1 MRIEYRVK
9 KIVVRS
15 QKSEEKAFPNHYT
28 QYERKKGDLVF
39 YMNSKNIKNI
49 DKNKLPL
56 LPLREL
62 VIFPNMVIPL
72 FVGREQSINALEE
85 AISLKSYIFIAT
97 QRDPGVEKPKL
108 EDVYSIGTIAKI
120 VQIYKLPDDTIK
132 ILVEGL
138 GRAKIKNTE
147 EFKNFLKVKVEKI
160 KIKNG
165 KNLKIEALM
174 RLTISRFEQYLELNN
189 KLPSE
194 MMLSIKNIEKPDKLA
209 DVIASNLI
217 LKVKE
222 KQNLL
227 ETVNP
232 LERLEKLIVI
242 LKKEINILELEKKIQ
257 ERVEVNLEN
266 FQKDYYLKEQLK
278 EIHKELGD
286 TEKNISEADEFQEKI
301 LSLKLIKEVEE
312 KCIKEAKRLEKIPF
326 LSAESGVIINYLEW
340 IISLPWNKK
349 TKEKLNIKLVKKV
362 LDEDHYG
369 LLDIKERILEYLA
382 VKKLSNKQIG
392 TILCLIG
399 PPGVGKTS
407 LAKSIAQ
414 AMGRK
419 FVRTSLGGVRDEAE
433 IRGHRKTYIGS
444 MPGRIIQGI
453 VNAKTRNPVYLLD
466 EIDKMS
472 IDFRGDPAS
481 ALLEVLDP
489 EQNNTFSDHYL
500 EVPFDLSEVMF
511 ITTANNEDEIPY
523 SLRDRMEIINIP
535 GYTEFEKLQI
545 AQLFLIPKQL
555 KSHGFNKSDIEISE
569 KATKKIIKEYT
580 REAGVR
586 GLEKEIASILRKV
599 ALNMVYSKEKK
610 RTRITLKNLE
620 NYLGIPKY
628 KIDKIEKEDE
638 IGLATGLA
646 WTEIGGEVLS
656 VETIVMPGKGKL
668 TLTGQLGD
676 VMQES
681 GKAALTYARSRA
693 AEFKIDNKFYENCDI
708 HVHIPEGAIP
718 KDGPSAGITMATS
731 LISSLTEIP
740 IRKDVAMTGEIT
752 LRGRVLPVGGLK
764 EKILAAYQ
772 SGIKTIIIPQDNI
785 KNLEDL
791 PKDIK
796 KRLKFVMVDNLDEVL
811 KIALTRSPF

>member
-1 MRIEYRVK
+1 MT
-9 KIVVRS
+9 
-15 QKSEEKAFPNHYT
+15 N
-28 QYERKKGDLVF
+28 
-39 YMNSKNIKNI
+39 KNIKSL
-49 DKNKLPL
+49 DKNILPL

-62 VIFPNMVIPL
+62 VVFPNMVIPL
-72 FVGREQSINALEE
+72 FVGRKQSINALEE
-85 AISLKSYIFIAT
+85 AISLKSFIFIVT
-97 QRDPGVEKPKL
+97 QRDPEVEKPKL
-108 EDVYSIGTIAKI
+108 EDIYSIGTIAKI

-138 GRAKIKNTE
+138 GRAKIKSTE
-147 EFKNFLKVKVEKI
+147 EFKNFLIVKVEKI
-160 KIKNG
+160 KIENG

-174 RLTISRFEQYLELNN
+174 RLAISRFEQYLELNN

-194 MMLSIKNIEKPDKLA
+194 MMLSIKNIEKSDKLA
-209 DVIASNLI
+209 DIIASNLI

-242 LKKEINILELEKKIQ
+242 LKKEISILELEKKIQ

-278 EIHKELGD
+278 EIQKELGD
-286 TEKNISEADEFQEKI
+286 TEKNISEADEFKEKI
-301 LSLKLIKEVEE
+301 LSLKLGKEVEE
-312 KCIKEAKRLEKIPF
+312 KCIKETKRLEKIPF
-326 LSAESGVIINYLEW
+326 LSAESGVIINYLEY

-382 VKKLSNKQIG
+382 VKKLSNKQVG

-407 LAKSIAQ
+407 LAKSIAR

-453 VNAKTRNPVYLLD
+453 VNVKSKNPVYLLD

-472 IDFRGDPAS
+472 TDFRGDPAS

-535 GYTEFEKLQI
+535 GYIGYEKLQI
-545 AQLFLIPKQL
+545 AQLFLLPKQL
-555 KSHGFNKSDIEISE
+555 NNHGFKKSDIEISE
-569 KATKKIIKEYT
+569 KAMKKIIKEYT
-580 REAGVR
+580 HEAGVR
-586 GLEKEIASILRKV
+586 GLEKEIASIYRKV
-599 ALNMVYSKEKK
+599 ALKMVFSEKK
-610 RTRITLKNLE
+610 KRIRITLKNIE
-620 NYLGIPKY
+620 NYLGTPKY
-628 KIDKIEKEDE
+628 KIDKIEKEDA

-646 WTEIGGEVLS
+646 WTEMGGEVLS
-656 VETIVMPGKGKL
+656 VETIIMPGKGKL
-668 TLTGQLGD
+668 TLTGQLGE

-693 AEFKIDNKFYENCDI
+693 TKFKIDDKFYEKCDI

-731 LISSLTEIP
+731 LISSLTKIP

-752 LRGRVLPVGGLK
+752 LRGRVLPVGGLR

-791 PKDIK
+791 PNNIK
-796 KRLKFVMVDNLDEVL
+796 KGLKFIMVNNIDEVL

>member
-1 MRIEYRVK
+1 MT
-9 KIVVRS
+9 
-15 QKSEEKAFPNHYT
+15 N
-28 QYERKKGDLVF
+28 
-39 YMNSKNIKNI
+39 KNIKSL
-49 DKNKLPL
+49 DKNILPL

-62 VIFPNMVIPL
+62 VVFPNMVIPL
-72 FVGREQSINALEE
+72 FVGRKQSINALEE
-85 AISLKSYIFIAT
+85 AISLKSFIFIVT
-97 QRDPGVEKPKL
+97 QRDPEVEKPKL
-108 EDVYSIGTIAKI
+108 EDIYSIGTIAKI

-138 GRAKIKNTE
+138 GRAKIKSTE

-174 RLTISRFEQYLELNN
+174 RLVISRFEQYLELNN

-194 MMLSIKNIEKPDKLA
+194 MMLSIKNIEKSDKLA
-209 DVIASNLI
+209 DIIASNLI

-242 LKKEINILELEKKIQ
+242 LKKEISILELEKKIQ

-278 EIHKELGD
+278 EIQKELGD
-286 TEKNISEADEFQEKI
+286 TEKNISEADEFKEKI
-301 LSLKLIKEVEE
+301 LSLMLGKEVEE
-312 KCIKEAKRLEKIPF
+312 KCIKETKRLEKIPF
-326 LSAESGVIINYLEW
+326 LSAESGVIINYLEY

-382 VKKLSNKQIG
+382 VKKLSNKQVG

-407 LAKSIAQ
+407 LAKSIAR

-419 FVRTSLGGVRDEAE
+419 FIRASLGGVRDEAE

-453 VNAKTRNPVYLLD
+453 VNAKTKNPVYLLD

-472 IDFRGDPAS
+472 VDFRGDPAS

-489 EQNNTFSDHYL
+489 EQNNAFRDHYL

-535 GYTEFEKLQI
+535 GYTEYEKLQI
-545 AQLFLIPKQL
+545 AQLFLVPKQL
-555 KSHGFNKSDIEISE
+555 NNHGFKKSDIEISE
-569 KATKKIIKEYT
+569 KAMKKLIKEYT

-586 GLEKEIASILRKV
+586 GLEKEIASICRKV
-599 ALNMVYSKEKK
+599 ALTVVYSKKNK
-610 RTRITLKNLE
+610 RVRITLKNLE

-628 KIDKIEKEDE
+628 RIDQIENEDA

-693 AEFKIDNKFYENCDI
+693 AKFKIDNKFFENCDI
-708 HVHIPEGAIP
+708 HVHIPDGAIP

-772 SGIKTIIIPQDNI
+772 SGIKTIIIPQDNV

-791 PKDIK
+791 PNDIK
-796 KRLKFVMVDNLDEVL
+796 KGLKFIMVNNIDEVL

>member
-1 MRIEYRVK
+1 
-9 KIVVRS
+9 
-15 QKSEEKAFPNHYT
+15 
-28 QYERKKGDLVF
+28 
-39 YMNSKNIKNI
+39 MNSKNIKNI

-120 VQIYKLPDDTIK
+120 VQIYKLPDDTLK

-147 EFKNFLKVKVEKI
+147 KFKNFLKVKVEKI

-278 EIHKELGD
+278 EIRKELGD

-369 LLDIKERILEYLA
+369 LSDIKERILEYLA

-407 LAKSIAQ
+407 LAKSIAR

-586 GLEKEIASILRKV
+586 GLEKEVASILRKV

-628 KIDKIEKEDE
+628 KIGKIEKEDE

-752 LRGRVLPVGGLK
+752 LRGKVLPVGGLK

-772 SGIKTIIIPQDNI
+772 SGIKTVIIPQDNI

>member
-1 MRIEYRVK
+1 
-9 KIVVRS
+9 
-15 QKSEEKAFPNHYT
+15 
-28 QYERKKGDLVF
+28 
-39 YMNSKNIKNI
+39 MNNKNIKSL
-49 DKNKLPL
+49 DKNILPL

-62 VIFPNMVIPL
+62 VVFPNMVIPL

-85 AISLKSYIFIAT
+85 AINLKSLIFIAA
-97 QRDPGVEKPKL
+97 QIDPEIEKPKV
-108 EDVYSIGTIAKI
+108 EDIYSMGTIAKI

-132 ILVEGL
+132 ILVEGI
-138 GRAKIKNTE
+138 GRAKIKNAE
-147 EFKNFLKVKVEKI
+147 AYNNFLKVQVEKI
-160 KIKNG
+160 KVKNG

-174 RLTISRFEQYLELNN
+174 RLTIKRFEQYLKLNN

-194 MMLSIKNIEKPDKLA
+194 MMLSIKNIEKADKLA
-209 DVIASNLI
+209 DIISSNII

-227 ETVNP
+227 EIVNP

-266 FQKDYYLKEQLK
+266 YQKEYYLKEQLK
-278 EIHKELGD
+278 EIK
-286 TEKNISEADEFQEKI
+286 KI
-301 LSLKLIKEVEE
+301 L
-312 KCIKEAKRLEKIPF
+312 
-326 LSAESGVIINYLEW
+326 
-340 IISLPWNKK
+340 
-349 TKEKLNIKLVKKV
+349 
-362 LDEDHYG
+362 DHDHYG

-382 VKKLSNKQIG
+382 VKKLSNKHIG

-407 LAKSIAQ
+407 LAKSIAR

-419 FVRTSLGGVRDEAE
+419 FVRASLGGVRDEAE

-453 VNAKTRNPVYLLD
+453 VSVKSKNPVFLLD
-466 EIDKMS
+466 EIDKMTM
-472 IDFRGDPAS
+472 DFRGDPSS

-489 EQNNTFSDHYL
+489 EQNNTFRDHYL
-500 EVPFDLSEVMF
+500 EIPFDLSEIMF
-511 ITTANNEDEIPY
+511 ITTANNEEEIPY
-523 SLRDRMEIINIP
+523 SLKDRMEIINVP
-535 GYTEFEKLQI
+535 GYTEYEKLQI
-545 AQLFLIPKQL
+545 AQLFLLPKQL
-555 KSHGFNKSDIEISE
+555 DNHGFKKDDIEISK
-569 KATKKIIKEYT
+569 KAMKKIIKEYIH
-580 REAGVR
+580 EAGVR
-586 GLEKEIASILRKV
+586 SLEKEISSICRKV
-599 ALNMVYSKEKK
+599 ALNVVYFKK
-610 RTRITLKNLE
+610 NKNKKVKITLKNLE
-620 NYLGIPKY
+620 SYLGIPKY
-628 KIDKIEKEDE
+628 KVDKIEKEDTV
-638 IGLATGLA
+638 GLATGLA
-646 WTEIGGEVLS
+646 WTELGGEVLS

-693 AEFKIDNKFYENCDI
+693 AKFKINNKFYENCDI

-731 LISSLTEIP
+731 LISSLTDIP

-772 SGIKTIIIPQDNI
+772 FGIKTIIIPQDNI

-791 PKDIK
+791 PNDIK
-796 KRLKFVMVDNLDEVL
+796 KRLKFVLVKNVDEVL
-811 KIALTRSPF
+811 KNALTRSPF

>member
-1 MRIEYRVK
+1 
-9 KIVVRS
+9 
-15 QKSEEKAFPNHYT
+15 
-28 QYERKKGDLVF
+28 
-39 YMNSKNIKNI
+39 MNNKNIKSL
-49 DKNKLPL
+49 DKNLLPL

-62 VIFPNMVIPL
+62 VLFPNMIIPL

-85 AISLKSYIFIAT
+85 AINLKSLIFIAA
-97 QRDPGVEKPKL
+97 QIDPEVEAPKL
-108 EDVYSIGTIAKI
+108 EDMYSIGTIAKI
-120 VQIYKLPDDTIK
+120 VQIYKLPDNTIK

-138 GRAKIKNTE
+138 GRAKIKNKVE
-147 EFKNFLKVKVEKI
+147 YNNFLKVEVEKI
-160 KIKNG
+160 KVKNG

-174 RLTISRFEQYLELNN
+174 RLAIKRFEQYLKLNT
-189 KLPSE
+189 KIPFE
-194 MMLSIKNIEKPDKLA
+194 IMLSVKNIEKPDKLA
-209 DVIASNLI
+209 DIIASNI
-217 LKVKE
+217 VLKVKE
-222 KQNLL
+222 KQDLL
-227 ETVNP
+227 EMINP

-242 LKKEINILELEKKIQ
+242 LKKEVTILELEKSIQ

-266 FQKDYYLKEQLK
+266 YQKDYYLKEQLK
-278 EIHKELGD
+278 EIQLELGD
-286 TEKNISEADEFQEKI
+286 KEKSISESDELKEKI
-301 LSLKLIKEVEE
+301 ISLKLIKEVEE
-312 KCIKEAKRLEKIPF
+312 RCIKETNRLEKIPF

-349 TKEKLNIKLVKKV
+349 TKEKLNIKFVKKI
-362 LDEDHYG
+362 LDDDHYG

-407 LAKSIAQ
+407 LAKSIAR

-419 FVRTSLGGVRDEAE
+419 FIRASLGGVRDEAE

-453 VNAKTRNPVYLLD
+453 VNVKSKNPVFLLD

-472 IDFRGDPAS
+472 MDFRGDPAS

-489 EQNNTFSDHYL
+489 EQNNTFRDHYL

-511 ITTANNEDEIPY
+511 ITTANSEEEIPY

-535 GYTEFEKLQI
+535 GYTEYEKLQI
-545 AQLFLIPKQL
+545 AQLFLLPKQL
-555 KSHGFNKSDIEISE
+555 NNHGFKKYDIEISE
-569 KATKKIIKEYT
+569 KAMKKLIKEYT
-580 REAGVR
+580 HEAGVR
-586 GLEKEIASILRKV
+586 GLEKEIASICRKI
-599 ALNMVYSKEKK
+599 ALNLVYSKNDK
-610 RTRITLKNLE
+610 RIKITLKNLE

-628 KIDKIEKEDE
+628 KIDKIEKEDI

-693 AEFKIDNKFYENCDI
+693 AKFKIDNKFYENCDI
-708 HVHIPEGAIP
+708 HVHIPDGAIP

-740 IRKDVAMTGEIT
+740 IKKDVAMTGEIT

-791 PKDIK
+791 PNDIK
-796 KRLKFVMVDNLDEVL
+796 KRLKFVMVNNLDEVL
-811 KIALTRSPF
+811 KVALTRSPF

>member
-1 MRIEYRVK
+1 
-9 KIVVRS
+9 
-15 QKSEEKAFPNHYT
+15 
-28 QYERKKGDLVF
+28 
-39 YMNSKNIKNI
+39 MNNKNIKSL
-49 DKNKLPL
+49 DKNILPL

-62 VIFPNMVIPL
+62 VVFPNMIIPL
-72 FVGREQSINALEE
+72 FVGREQSVNALEE
-85 AISLKSYIFIAT
+85 AINLKSLIFIAA
-97 QRDPGVEKPKL
+97 QRDPEVEKPKV
-108 EDVYSIGTIAKI
+108 EDIYSIGTIAKI

-147 EFKNFLKVKVEKI
+147 GFNDFLKVEVEKI

-174 RLTISRFEQYLELNN
+174 RLAINRFEQYLKFNN

-194 MMLSIKNIEKPDKLA
+194 MMLPIKNIEKPDKLA
-209 DVIASNLI
+209 DIIASNLI
-217 LKVKE
+217 LRVKE

-227 ETVNP
+227 EIINP

-266 FQKDYYLKEQLK
+266 YQKDYYLKEQLK
-278 EIHKELGD
+278 EIQKELGD
-286 TEKNISEADEFQEKI
+286 NEENISEADEFKEKI
-301 LSLKLIKEVEE
+301 ISLKLTQEVEE
-312 KCIKEAKRLEKIPF
+312 KCIKETNRLEKIPF

-340 IISLPWNKK
+340 IISLPWNEK
-349 TKEKLNIKLVKKV
+349 TKEKLDIKLVKNV

-382 VKKLSNKQIG
+382 VKKLSNKHIG

-407 LAKSIAQ
+407 LAKSIAR

-419 FVRTSLGGVRDEAE
+419 FIRASLGGVRDEAE

-444 MPGRIIQGI
+444 MPGRIVQGI
-453 VNAKTRNPVYLLD
+453 VNAKSKNPVFLLD

-472 IDFRGDPAS
+472 VDFRGDPAS

-489 EQNNTFSDHYL
+489 EQNNAFRDHYL

-535 GYTEFEKLQI
+535 GYTEYEKLQI
-545 AQLFLIPKQL
+545 AQLFLLPKQL
-555 KSHGFNKSDIEISE
+555 NNHGFKKDDMKISE
-569 KATKKIIKEYT
+569 KAMKKIIKEYT
-580 REAGVR
+580 HEAGVR
-586 GLEKEIASILRKV
+586 GLEKEISSICRKV
-599 ALNMVYSKEKK
+599 ALNIVFFKK
-610 RTRITLKNLE
+610 NKNKSVRITLKNLE

-628 KIDKIEKEDE
+628 KIDKIGKEDAV
-638 IGLATGLA
+638 GLATGLA
-646 WTEIGGEVLS
+646 WTEIGGEILS

-693 AEFKIDNKFYENCDI
+693 TKFKIDNKFYENCDI

-731 LISSLTEIP
+731 LISSLTDIP

-752 LRGRVLPVGGLK
+752 LQGKVLPVGGLK

-772 SGIKTIIIPQDNI
+772 SGIKTIIIPQDNV

-791 PKDIK
+791 PSNIK
-796 KRLKFVMVDNLDEVL
+796 KRLKFIMVNNIDEVL
-811 KIALTRSPF
+811 KNALTRSPF

>member
-1 MRIEYRVK
+1 MNNRNI
-9 KIVVRS
+9 
-15 QKSEEKAFPNHYT
+15 KSL
-28 QYERKKGDLVF
+28 D
-39 YMNSKNIKNI
+39 KNI
-49 DKNKLPL
+49 LPL

-62 VIFPNMVIPL
+62 VVFPNMIIPL
-72 FVGREQSINALEE
+72 FVGREQSINALED
-85 AISLKSYIFIAT
+85 AINLKSLIFISA
-97 QRDPGVEKPKL
+97 QIDPEIEKPKA

-120 VQIYKLPDDTIK
+120 IQIYKLPDDTIK

-147 EFKNFLKVKVEKI
+147 GFNNFFKVEVERI
-160 KIKNG
+160 KVKNG

-174 RLTISRFEQYLELNN
+174 RLAINRFEQYLKFNN

-209 DVIASNLI
+209 DIIASNLV

-227 ETVNP
+227 EIINP

-242 LKKEINILELEKKIQ
+242 LKKEISILELEKKIQ

-266 FQKDYYLKEQLK
+266 YQKDYYLKEQLK
-278 EIHKELGD
+278 EIQKELGD
-286 TEKNISEADEFQEKI
+286 NEENTSEADEFKEKI
-301 LSLKLIKEVEE
+301 FSLKLNQEVEE
-312 KCIKEAKRLEKIPF
+312 KCIKETNRLEKIPF

-340 IISLPWNKK
+340 IVSLPWNEI
-349 TKEKLNIKLVKKV
+349 TTDKLDIKLVKKV

-382 VKKLSNKQIG
+382 VKKMSNEQLG

-407 LAKSIAQ
+407 LAKSIAR

-419 FVRTSLGGVRDEAE
+419 FIRASLGGVRDEAD

-453 VNAKTRNPVYLLD
+453 VNVRSKNPVFLLD
-466 EIDKMS
+466 EIDKMGV
-472 IDFRGDPAS
+472 DFRGDPAS

-489 EQNNTFSDHYL
+489 EQNNSFRDHYL

-535 GYTEFEKLQI
+535 GYTEYEKLQI
-545 AQLFLIPKQL
+545 AKLFLLPKRL
-555 KSHGFNKSDIEISE
+555 NNHGFKKDDIEISE
-569 KATKKIIKEYT
+569 KAMKKIIQEYT
-580 REAGVR
+580 HEAGVR
-586 GLEKEIASILRKV
+586 GLEKEISSICRKV
-599 ALNMVYSKEKK
+599 ALKLVYFKK
-610 RTRITLKNLE
+610 NKNKRVRITLKNLE
-620 NYLGIPKY
+620 NYLGVTKY
-628 KIDKIEKEDE
+628 KIDKIGKEDAV
-638 IGLATGLA
+638 GLATGLA

-693 AEFKIDNKFYENCDI
+693 KKLKIDNKFYENCDI
-708 HVHIPEGAIP
+708 HVHIPEGAVP

-731 LISSLTEIP
+731 LISSLTDIP

-752 LRGRVLPVGGLK
+752 LRGKVLPVGGLK

-772 SGIKTIIIPQDNI
+772 SGIKTIIIPKDNL

-791 PKDIK
+791 PNDIK
-796 KRLKFVMVDNLDEVL
+796 KRLKFVMVNNLDEVL
-811 KIALTRSPF
+811 KNALTRSPF

>member
-1 MRIEYRVK
+1 
-9 KIVVRS
+9 
-15 QKSEEKAFPNHYT
+15 
-28 QYERKKGDLVF
+28 
-39 YMNSKNIKNI
+39 MNNKNIKNL
-49 DKNKLPL
+49 DKNILPL

-62 VIFPNMVIPL
+62 VVFPNMVIPL

-85 AISLKSYIFIAT
+85 AISLKSFIFIVT
-97 QRDPGVEKPKL
+97 QRDPEVEKPKL
-108 EDVYSIGTIAKI
+108 KDIYSIGTIAKI
-120 VQIYKLPDDTIK
+120 VQIYKLPDDTTK

-147 EFKNFLKVKVEKI
+147 EFKDFLKVKVEKL

-174 RLTISRFEQYLELNN
+174 RLAISRFEQYLKLNN

-209 DVIASNLI
+209 DIIASNLI

-242 LKKEINILELEKKIQ
+242 FKKEISILELEKKIQ

-278 EIHKELGD
+278 EIQNELGD

-301 LSLKLIKEVEE
+301 FSLKLSKEVEE

-369 LLDIKERILEYLA
+369 LSDIKERILEYLA

-407 LAKSIAQ
+407 LAKSIAR

-453 VNAKTRNPVYLLD
+453 VNVKSKNPVYLLD

-472 IDFRGDPAS
+472 TDFRGDPAS

-535 GYTEFEKLQI
+535 GYIGYEKLQI
-545 AQLFLIPKQL
+545 AQLFLLPKQL
-555 KSHGFNKSDIEISE
+555 NNHGFKKSDIEISE
-569 KATKKIIKEYT
+569 KAMKKIIKEYT
-580 REAGVR
+580 HEAGVR
-586 GLEKEIASILRKV
+586 GLEKEIASIYRKV
-599 ALNMVYSKEKK
+599 ALKMVFSEKK
-610 RTRITLKNLE
+610 KRIRITLKNIE
-620 NYLGIPKY
+620 NYLGTPKY
-628 KIDKIEKEDE
+628 KIDKIEKEDA

-646 WTEIGGEVLS
+646 WTEMGGEVLS
-656 VETIVMPGKGKL
+656 VETIIMPGKGKL
-668 TLTGQLGD
+668 TLTGQLGE

-693 AEFKIDNKFYENCDI
+693 TKFKIDDKFYEKCDI

-731 LISSLTEIP
+731 LISSLTKIP

-752 LRGRVLPVGGLK
+752 LRGRVLPVGGLR

-791 PKDIK
+791 PNNIK
-796 KRLKFVMVDNLDEVL
+796 KKLKFIMVNNLDEVL
-811 KIALTRSPF
+811 KNALTRSPF

>member
-1 MRIEYRVK
+1 MNNKNVK
-9 KIVVRS
+9 S
-15 QKSEEKAFPNHYT
+15 L
-28 QYERKKGDLVF
+28 D
-39 YMNSKNIKNI
+39 KNI
-49 DKNKLPL
+49 LSL

-62 VIFPNMVIPL
+62 VVFPNMIIPL
-72 FVGREQSINALEE
+72 FVGREQSINALEA
-85 AISLKSYIFIAT
+85 AINSKSLVFIAA
-97 QRDPGVEKPKL
+97 QRDPEIEKPKV
-108 EDVYSIGTIAKI
+108 EEVYSIGTIAKI
-120 VQIYKLPDDTIK
+120 IQIYKLPDDTIK
-132 ILVEGL
+132 ILVEGIS
-138 GRAKIKNTE
+138 RARIKKVEGFN
-147 EFKNFLKVKVEKI
+147 NFLKVQVEKI
-160 KIKNG
+160 KVKNG

-174 RLTISRFEQYLELNN
+174 RLAVNRFEKYIKLNN

-194 MMLSIKNIEKPDKLA
+194 IMMSIKNVEKPDKLA
-209 DVIASNLI
+209 DIIASNLI
-217 LKVKE
+217 LKVRE

-227 ETVNP
+227 EIINP

-242 LKKEINILELEKKIQ
+242 LKKEVSILELEKKIQ

-266 FQKDYYLKEQLK
+266 YQKDYYLKEQLK
-278 EIHKELGD
+278 EIKKELGD
-286 TEKNISEADEFQEKI
+286 NEENISEVDELKEKI
-301 LSLKLIKEVEE
+301 LSLKLRKEVEE
-312 KCIKEAKRLEKIPF
+312 KCIKEANRLEKIPF

-349 TKEKLNIKLVKKV
+349 TKEKLDIKLVKNI

-382 VKKLSNKQIG
+382 VKKMSNKHIG
-392 TILCLIG
+392 TIICLIG

-407 LAKSIAQ
+407 LANSIAR

-419 FVRTSLGGVRDEAE
+419 FVRASLGGVRDEAE

-453 VNAKTRNPVYLLD
+453 VNAKFKNPVFLLD

-472 IDFRGDPAS
+472 VDFRGDPSS

-489 EQNNTFSDHYL
+489 EQNSTFRDHYL
-500 EVPFDLSEVMF
+500 EVPFDLSEIMF
-511 ITTANNEDEIPY
+511 ITTANNEEEIPY
-523 SLRDRMEIINIP
+523 SLKDRMEIINIP
-535 GYTEFEKLQI
+535 GYTEYEKLKI
-545 AQLFLIPKQL
+545 ARLFLLPKQRDN
-555 KSHGFNKSDIEISE
+555 HGFKKDDIEISE
-569 KATKKIIKEYT
+569 KAMKKIIKEYT
-580 REAGVR
+580 HEAGVR
-586 GLEKEIASILRKV
+586 GLEKEISSICRKV
-599 ALNMVYSKEKK
+599 ALNVVYSKKK
-610 RTRITLKNLE
+610 KNKKVRITLKNLE

-628 KIDKIEKEDE
+628 KIDKIEKEDAV
-638 IGLATGLA
+638 GLATGLA

-693 AEFKIDNKFYENCDI
+693 AKLKINNKFYENCDI

-731 LISSLTEIP
+731 LISSLTDIS

-772 SGIKTIIIPQDNI
+772 SGIKTIIIPQDNV

-791 PKDIK
+791 PNDIK
-796 KRLKFVMVDNLDEVL
+796 KRLKFIMVKNIDEVL
-811 KIALTRSPF
+811 KNALIRSPF

>member
-1 MRIEYRVK
+1 
-9 KIVVRS
+9 
-15 QKSEEKAFPNHYT
+15 
-28 QYERKKGDLVF
+28 
-39 YMNSKNIKNI
+39 MNNKNIRGLDKNI
-49 DKNKLPL
+49 LPL

-62 VIFPNMVIPL
+62 VVFPNMIIPL

-85 AISLKSYIFIAT
+85 AINLKSLIFIAT
-97 QRDPGVEKPKL
+97 QIDPEIEKPKV
-108 EDVYSIGTIAKI
+108 EDIYSIGTIAKI
-120 VQIYKLPDDTIK
+120 IQIYKLPDDTIK

-147 EFKNFLKVKVEKI
+147 GLNNFLKVEVEKI
-160 KIKNG
+160 KVKNG

-174 RLTISRFEQYLELNN
+174 RLAINRFEQYLKLNN

-194 MMLSIKNIEKPDKLA
+194 MMLSIKNIEKPDRLA
-209 DVIASNLI
+209 DIIASNLV

-227 ETVNP
+227 EIVNP

-242 LKKEINILELEKKIQ
+242 SKKEINILEIEKKIQ

-278 EIHKELGD
+278 EIQKELGD
-286 TEKNISEADEFQEKI
+286 NEENISEADEFKEKI
-301 LSLKLIKEVEE
+301 FSLKLSQEVEE
-312 KCIKEAKRLEKIPF
+312 KCIKETNRLEKIPF

-340 IISLPWNKK
+340 IISLPWNE
-349 TKEKLNIKLVKKV
+349 TTTDKLDIKLVKKV

-382 VKKLSNKQIG
+382 VKKMSNKQLG

-407 LAKSIAQ
+407 LAKSIAR

-419 FVRTSLGGVRDEAE
+419 FIRASLGGVRDEAD

-444 MPGRIIQGI
+444 MPGRIVQGI
-453 VNAKTRNPVYLLD
+453 VNVKSRNPVFLLD

-472 IDFRGDPAS
+472 VDFRGDPAS
-481 ALLEVLDP
+481 ALLEVLDH
-489 EQNNTFSDHYL
+489 EQNNAFRDHYL

-535 GYTEFEKLQI
+535 GYTEYEKLQI
-545 AQLFLIPKQL
+545 AQLFLLPKRL
-555 KSHGFNKSDIEISE
+555 KNHGFKKDDIEISE
-569 KATKKIIKEYT
+569 KAMKKIIQEYT
-580 REAGVR
+580 HEAGVR
-586 GLEKEIASILRKV
+586 GLEKEISSICRKV
-599 ALNMVYSKEKK
+599 ALKLVYFKKNKSK
-610 RTRITLKNLE
+610 RVGITLKNLE

-628 KIDKIEKEDE
+628 KIDKIGKEDAV
-638 IGLATGLA
+638 GLATGLA

-656 VETIVMPGKGKL
+656 VETIIMPGKGKL

-693 AEFKIDNKFYENCDI
+693 TKFKIDNKFYENCDI
-708 HVHIPEGAIP
+708 HVHIPEGAVP

-731 LISSLTEIP
+731 LISSLTDIP

-752 LRGRVLPVGGLK
+752 LRGKVLPVGGLK

-772 SGIKTIIIPQDNI
+772 SGIKTIIIPEDNF

-791 PKDIK
+791 PHDIK
-796 KRLKFVMVDNLDEVL
+796 KKLKFIMVNNLDEVL
-811 KIALTRSPF
+811 KNALTRSPF

>member
-1 MRIEYRVK
+1 
-9 KIVVRS
+9 
-15 QKSEEKAFPNHYT
+15 
-28 QYERKKGDLVF
+28 
-39 YMNSKNIKNI
+39 MNNKNIKSL
-49 DKNKLPL
+49 DKNILPL

-62 VIFPNMVIPL
+62 VVFPNMVIPL
-72 FVGREQSINALEE
+72 FVGRKQSINALEE
-85 AISLKSYIFIAT
+85 AISLKSFIFIVT
-97 QRDPGVEKPKL
+97 QRNPEVEKPKL
-108 EDVYSIGTIAKI
+108 DDIYTIGTIAKI
-120 VQIYKLPDDTIK
+120 VQIYKLPDDTTK
-132 ILVEGL
+132 VLVEGL

-147 EFKNFLKVKVEKI
+147 DFKDFLKVKVEKL

-174 RLTISRFEQYLELNN
+174 RLAISRFEQYLKLNN
-189 KLPSE
+189 KLPPE

-209 DVIASNLI
+209 DIIASNLI
-217 LKVKE
+217 LKIKE

-227 ETVNP
+227 ETINP
-232 LERLEKLIVI
+232 LERLEKLIVT
-242 LKKEINILELEKKIQ
+242 LKKEISILKLEKKIQ
-257 ERVEVNLEN
+257 ERVEINLEN

-278 EIHKELGD
+278 EIQNELGD

-301 LSLKLIKEVEE
+301 LSLKLSKEVEE

-369 LLDIKERILEYLA
+369 LTDIKERILEYLA

-407 LAKSIAQ
+407 LAKSIAR

-453 VNAKTRNPVYLLD
+453 VNVKSKNPVYLLD

-472 IDFRGDPAS
+472 TDFRGDPAS

-489 EQNNTFSDHYL
+489 EQNNTFRDHYL
-500 EVPFDLSEVMF
+500 EIPFDLSEVMF
-511 ITTANNEDEIPY
+511 ITTANTEDEIPY

-535 GYTEFEKLQI
+535 GYTGYEKLQI
-545 AQLFLIPKQL
+545 AQLFLLPKQL
-555 KSHGFNKSDIEISE
+555 NNHGFKKSDIEISK
-569 KATKKIIKEYT
+569 KAMKKIIKEYT
-580 REAGVR
+580 HEAGVR
-586 GLEKEIASILRKV
+586 GLEKEIASIYRKV
-599 ALNMVYSKEKK
+599 ALKIVFSEKK
-610 RTRITLKNLE
+610 KRIKITLKNVE
-620 NYLGIPKY
+620 NYLGAPKY
-628 KIDKIEKEDE
+628 KIDKIEKEDA

-646 WTEIGGEVLS
+646 WTEMGGEVLS
-656 VETIVMPGKGKL
+656 VETIIMPGKGKL
-668 TLTGQLGD
+668 TLTGQLGE

-693 AEFKIDNKFYENCDI
+693 TKFNIDDKFYEKCDI

-764 EKILAAYQ
+764 EKIIAAYQ
-772 SGIKTIIIPQDNI
+772 SGIKTVIIPQDNM

-791 PKDIK
+791 PNNIK
-796 KRLKFVMVDNLDEVL
+796 KRLKFIMVNNLDEVL
-811 KIALTRSPF
+811 KNALTRNPF

>member
-1 MRIEYRVK
+1 
-9 KIVVRS
+9 
-15 QKSEEKAFPNHYT
+15 
-28 QYERKKGDLVF
+28 
-39 YMNSKNIKNI
+39 MNNKNIRSLDKNI
-49 DKNKLPL
+49 LPL

-62 VIFPNMVIPL
+62 VVFPNMIIPL

-85 AISLKSYIFIAT
+85 AINLKSLIFIAT
-97 QRDPGVEKPKL
+97 QIDPEVEKPKV
-108 EDVYSIGTIAKI
+108 EDMYSIGTIAKI
-120 VQIYKLPDDTIK
+120 IQIYKLPDDTIK

-138 GRAKIKNTE
+138 DRAKIKNTE
-147 EFKNFLKVKVEKI
+147 GFDNFLKVEVEKI
-160 KIKNG
+160 KVKNG

-174 RLTISRFEQYLELNN
+174 RLAINRFEQYLKLNS

-194 MMLSIKNIEKPDKLA
+194 MMLSVKNIEKPDKLA
-209 DVIASNLI
+209 DIIASNLVLQI
-217 LKVKE
+217 KE

-227 ETVNP
+227 EIANP

-242 LKKEINILELEKKIQ
+242 LKKEISILELEKKIQ
-257 ERVEVNLEN
+257 DRVEVNLEN
-266 FQKDYYLKEQLK
+266 YQKDYYLKEQLK
-278 EIHKELGD
+278 EIQKELGD
-286 TEKNISEADEFQEKI
+286 NEENISEADEFKEKI
-301 LSLKLIKEVEE
+301 FSLKLNQEVEE
-312 KCIKEAKRLEKIPF
+312 KCIKETNRLEKMPF

-340 IISLPWNKK
+340 IISLPWNEV
-349 TKEKLNIKLVKKV
+349 TTDKLDIKLVKNV

-382 VKKLSNKQIG
+382 VKKMSSKQLG

-407 LAKSIAQ
+407 LAKSIAR

-419 FVRTSLGGVRDEAE
+419 FIRVSLGGVRDEAD

-444 MPGRIIQGI
+444 MPGRIVQGI
-453 VNAKTRNPVYLLD
+453 VNVKSKNPVFLLD

-472 IDFRGDPAS
+472 VDFRGDPAS

-489 EQNNTFSDHYL
+489 EQNNTFRDHYL

-523 SLRDRMEIINIP
+523 SLRDRMEIINIS
-535 GYTEFEKLQI
+535 GYTEYEKLQI
-545 AQLFLIPKQL
+545 AQLFLFPKRL
-555 KSHGFNKSDIEISE
+555 NNHGFKKDDIEISE
-569 KATKKIIKEYT
+569 KAMKKIIQEYT
-580 REAGVR
+580 HEAGVR
-586 GLEKEIASILRKV
+586 GLEKEISSICRKV
-599 ALNMVYSKEKK
+599 ALKLVYFKK
-610 RTRITLKNLE
+610 NKRVRITLKNLE

-628 KIDKIEKEDE
+628 KIEKIGQEDTV
-638 IGLATGLA
+638 GLATGLA

-693 AEFKIDNKFYENCDI
+693 AKFKIDSKFYENCDI
-708 HVHIPEGAIP
+708 HVHIPEGAVP

-731 LISSLTEIP
+731 LISSLTDIP

-752 LRGRVLPVGGLK
+752 LQGKVLPVGGLK

-772 SGIKTIIIPQDNI
+772 FGIKTIIIPKDNF

-791 PKDIK
+791 PNDIK
-796 KRLKFVMVDNLDEVL
+796 KRLKFIMVTNIDEVL
-811 KIALTRSPF
+811 KSALTRSPF

>member
-1 MRIEYRVK
+1 MT
-9 KIVVRS
+9 
-15 QKSEEKAFPNHYT
+15 N
-28 QYERKKGDLVF
+28 
-39 YMNSKNIKNI
+39 KNIKSL
-49 DKNKLPL
+49 DKNILPL

-62 VIFPNMVIPL
+62 VVFPNMVIPL
-72 FVGREQSINALEE
+72 FVGRKQSINALEE
-85 AISLKSYIFIAT
+85 AISLKSFIFIVT
-97 QRDPGVEKPKL
+97 QRDPEVEKPKL
-108 EDVYSIGTIAKI
+108 EDIYSIGTIAKI

-138 GRAKIKNTE
+138 GRAKIKSTE
-147 EFKNFLKVKVEKI
+147 EFKNFLIVKVEKI
-160 KIKNG
+160 KIENG

-174 RLTISRFEQYLELNN
+174 RLAISRFEQYLELNN

-194 MMLSIKNIEKPDKLA
+194 MMLSIKNIEKSDKLA
-209 DVIASNLI
+209 DIIASNLI

-242 LKKEINILELEKKIQ
+242 LKKEISILELEKKIQ

-278 EIHKELGD
+278 EIQKELGD
-286 TEKNISEADEFQEKI
+286 TEKNISEADEFKEKI
-301 LSLKLIKEVEE
+301 LSLKLGKEVEE
-312 KCIKEAKRLEKIPF
+312 KCIKETKRLEKIPF
-326 LSAESGVIINYLEW
+326 LSAESGVIINYLEY

-382 VKKLSNKQIG
+382 VKKLSNKQVG

-407 LAKSIAQ
+407 LAKSIAR

-453 VNAKTRNPVYLLD
+453 VNAKTKNPVYLLD

-472 IDFRGDPAS
+472 VDFRGDPAS

-535 GYTEFEKLQI
+535 GYIGYEKLQI
-545 AQLFLIPKQL
+545 AQLFLLPKQL
-555 KSHGFNKSDIEISE
+555 NNHGFKKSDIEISE
-569 KATKKIIKEYT
+569 KAMKKIIKEYT
-580 REAGVR
+580 HEAGVR
-586 GLEKEIASILRKV
+586 GLEKEIASIYRKV
-599 ALNMVYSKEKK
+599 ALKMVFSEKK
-610 RTRITLKNLE
+610 KRIRITLKNIE
-620 NYLGIPKY
+620 NYLGTPKY
-628 KIDKIEKEDE
+628 KIDKIEKEDA

-646 WTEIGGEVLS
+646 WTEMGGEVLS
-656 VETIVMPGKGKL
+656 VETIIMPGKGKL
-668 TLTGQLGD
+668 TLTGQLGE

-693 AEFKIDNKFYENCDI
+693 TKFKIDDKFYEKCDI

-731 LISSLTEIP
+731 LISSLTKIP

-752 LRGRVLPVGGLK
+752 LRGRVLPVGGLR

-791 PKDIK
+791 PNDIK
-796 KRLKFVMVDNLDEVL
+796 KGLKFIMVNNIDEVL

>member
-1 MRIEYRVK
+1 M
-9 KIVVRS
+9 
-15 QKSEEKAFPNHYT
+15 EEK
-28 QYERKKGDLVF
+28 
-39 YMNSKNIKNI
+39 IKSL
-49 DKNKLPL
+49 DKNLLPL

-62 VIFPNMVIPL
+62 VLFPSMIIPL

-85 AISLKSYIFIAT
+85 AINLKSLIFIAA
-97 QRDPGVEKPKL
+97 QRDPEVEKPKS
-108 EDVYSIGTIAKI
+108 EDMYSVGTIAKI
-120 VQIYKLPDDTIK
+120 VQVYKLPDNTIK

-147 EFKNFLKVKVEKI
+147 EYDNYLKVEVEKI

-174 RLTISRFEQYLELNN
+174 RLAIKRFEQYLKLNN
-189 KLPSE
+189 KIPFE
-194 MMLSIKNIEKPDKLA
+194 IMLSVKNIEKPDKLS
-209 DVIASNLI
+209 DIIASNLI

-242 LKKEINILELEKKIQ
+242 LKKEISILELEKKIQ

-266 FQKDYYLKEQLK
+266 YQKDYYLKEQLK
-278 EIHKELGD
+278 EIQKELGD
-286 TEKNISEADEFQEKI
+286 NEENISEADEFKEKI
-301 LSLKLIKEVEE
+301 FSLKLTQEVEE
-312 KCIKEAKRLEKIPF
+312 KCIKETNRLEKIPF

-340 IISLPWNKK
+340 IVSLPWNKK
-349 TKEKLNIKLVKKV
+349 TKERLDIKLVKKV

-382 VKKLSNKQIG
+382 VKKMSNKQIG

-407 LAKSIAQ
+407 LAKSIAR
-414 AMGRK
+414 AMDRK
-419 FVRTSLGGVRDEAE
+419 FIRASLGGIRDEAE

-444 MPGRIIQGI
+444 MPGRIVQGI
-453 VNAKTRNPVYLLD
+453 VNAKSKNPVFLLD

-472 IDFRGDPAS
+472 VDFRGDPAS

-489 EQNNTFSDHYL
+489 EQNNTFRDHYL

-511 ITTANNEDEIPY
+511 ITTANSEEEIPY
-523 SLRDRMEIINIP
+523 SLKDRMEIINIP
-535 GYTEFEKLQI
+535 GYTEYEKLQI
-545 AQLFLIPKQL
+545 AQLFLLSKQL
-555 KSHGFNKSDIEISE
+555 NNHGFKKGDIKISD
-569 KATKKIIKEYT
+569 KAMKKIINEYT
-580 REAGVR
+580 HEAGVR
-586 GLEKEIASILRKV
+586 GLEKEISSICRKV
-599 ALNMVYSKEKK
+599 ALNIVYFKK
-610 RTRITLKNLE
+610 NKNKRVKITLKSLE

-628 KIDKIEKEDE
+628 KIDKIEKEDTV
-638 IGLATGLA
+638 GLATGLA
-646 WTEIGGEVLS
+646 WTELGGEVLS

-693 AEFKIDNKFYENCDI
+693 SEFKIDNKFYENCDI

-731 LISSLTEIP
+731 LISSLTDIP

-791 PKDIK
+791 PNNIK
-796 KRLKFVMVDNLDEVL
+796 KRLKFVMVNNLDEVL
-811 KIALTRSPF
+811 KNALTRSPF

>member
-1 MRIEYRVK
+1 
-9 KIVVRS
+9 
-15 QKSEEKAFPNHYT
+15 
-28 QYERKKGDLVF
+28 
-39 YMNSKNIKNI
+39 MNSKNIKNI

-120 VQIYKLPDDTIK
+120 VQIYKLPDDTLK

-147 EFKNFLKVKVEKI
+147 KFKNFLKVKVEKI
-160 KIKNG
+160 IIKNG

-227 ETVNP
+227 ETINP

-278 EIHKELGD
+278 EIRKELGD

-312 KCIKEAKRLEKIPF
+312 KCIKEAKRLDKIPF

-340 IISLPWNKK
+340 IISLPWHKK

-407 LAKSIAQ
+407 LAKSIAR

-555 KSHGFNKSDIEISE
+555 KSHGFKKNDIEISE

-586 GLEKEIASILRKV
+586 GLEKEVASILRKV
-599 ALNMVYSKEKK
+599 ALNIVYSKEKK

-628 KIDKIEKEDE
+628 KIGKIEKEDE

-693 AEFKIDNKFYENCDI
+693 AEFKIDKKFYENCDI

-731 LISSLTEIP
+731 LISSLTAIP

-752 LRGRVLPVGGLK
+752 LRGKVLPVGGLK

-772 SGIKTIIIPQDNI
+772 SGIKTVIIPQDNI

-791 PKDIK
+791 PNDIK
-796 KRLKFVMVDNLDEVL
+796 KRLKFVMVNNIDEVL

>member
-1 MRIEYRVK
+1 
-9 KIVVRS
+9 
-15 QKSEEKAFPNHYT
+15 
-28 QYERKKGDLVF
+28 
-39 YMNSKNIKNI
+39 MNNKNIKSL
-49 DKNKLPL
+49 DKNLLPL

-62 VIFPNMVIPL
+62 VLFPNMIIPL

-85 AISLKSYIFIAT
+85 AINLKSLIFIAA
-97 QRDPGVEKPKL
+97 QIDPEVETPKL
-108 EDVYSIGTIAKI
+108 EDMYSIGTIAKI
-120 VQIYKLPDDTIK
+120 VQIYKLPDNTIK

-138 GRAKIKNTE
+138 GRAKIKNTVE
-147 EFKNFLKVKVEKI
+147 YNNFLKVEVEKI
-160 KIKNG
+160 KVKNG

-174 RLTISRFEQYLELNN
+174 RLAIKRFEQYLKLNT
-189 KLPSE
+189 KIPSE
-194 MMLSIKNIEKPDKLA
+194 IMLSVKNIEKPDKLA
-209 DVIASNLI
+209 DIIASNI
-217 LKVKE
+217 VLKVKE
-222 KQNLL
+222 KQDLL
-227 ETVNP
+227 EMINP

-242 LKKEINILELEKKIQ
+242 LKKEVTILELEKSIQ
-257 ERVEVNLEN
+257 ERVEGNLEN
-266 FQKDYYLKEQLK
+266 YQKDYYLKEQLK
-278 EIHKELGD
+278 EIQMELGD
-286 TEKNISEADEFQEKI
+286 KEKSISESDEFKEKI
-301 LSLKLIKEVEE
+301 ISLKLIKEVEE
-312 KCIKEAKRLEKIPF
+312 RCIKETNRLEKIPF

-349 TKEKLNIKLVKKV
+349 TKEKLNIRFVKKV

-382 VKKLSNKQIG
+382 VKKMSNKQIG

-407 LAKSIAQ
+407 LAKSIAR

-419 FVRTSLGGVRDEAE
+419 FIRASLGGVRDEAE

-453 VNAKTRNPVYLLD
+453 VNVKSKNPVFLLD

-472 IDFRGDPAS
+472 MDFRGDPAS

-511 ITTANNEDEIPY
+511 ITTANSEEEIPY

-535 GYTEFEKLQI
+535 GYTEYEKLQI
-545 AQLFLIPKQL
+545 AQLFLLPKQL
-555 KSHGFNKSDIEISE
+555 NNHGFKKYDIEISE
-569 KATKKIIKEYT
+569 KAMKKLIKEYT
-580 REAGVR
+580 HEAGVR
-586 GLEKEIASILRKV
+586 GLEKEIASICRKI
-599 ALNMVYSKEKK
+599 ALNLVYSKNDK
-610 RTRITLKNLE
+610 RIKITLKNLE

-628 KIDKIEKEDE
+628 KIDKIEKEDI

-693 AEFKIDNKFYENCDI
+693 AKFKIDNKFYENCDI
-708 HVHIPEGAIP
+708 HVHIPDGAIP

-740 IRKDVAMTGEIT
+740 IKKDVAMTGEIT

-791 PKDIK
+791 PNDIK
-796 KRLKFVMVDNLDEVL
+796 KRLKFVMVNNLDEVL
-811 KIALTRSPF
+811 KVALTRSPF

>member
-1 MRIEYRVK
+1 
-9 KIVVRS
+9 
-15 QKSEEKAFPNHYT
+15 
-28 QYERKKGDLVF
+28 
-39 YMNSKNIKNI
+39 
-49 DKNKLPL
+49 
-56 LPLREL
+56 
-62 VIFPNMVIPL
+62 
-72 FVGREQSINALEE
+72 
-85 AISLKSYIFIAT
+85 
-97 QRDPGVEKPKL
+97 
-108 EDVYSIGTIAKI
+108 
-120 VQIYKLPDDTIK
+120 
-132 ILVEGL
+132 
-138 GRAKIKNTE
+138 
-147 EFKNFLKVKVEKI
+147 
-160 KIKNG
+160 
-165 KNLKIEALM
+165 M
-174 RLTISRFEQYLELNN
+174 RLAISRFEQYLKLNN

-194 MMLSIKNIEKPDKLA
+194 MMISIKNIEKSDKLA
-209 DVIASNLI
+209 DIIASNLI

-242 LKKEINILELEKKIQ
+242 LKKEISILELEKKIQ

-278 EIHKELGD
+278 EIQKELGD
-286 TEKNISEADEFQEKI
+286 AEKNISEADEFKEKI
-301 LSLKLIKEVEE
+301 LSLKLSKEVEE

-407 LAKSIAQ
+407 LAKSIAR

-419 FVRTSLGGVRDEAE
+419 FVRASLGGVRDEAE

-453 VNAKTRNPVYLLD
+453 VNAKTKNPVYLLD

-472 IDFRGDPAS
+472 TDFRGDPAS
-481 ALLEVLDP
+481 ALLEVLDS

-535 GYTEFEKLQI
+535 GYTEYEKLQI
-545 AQLFLIPKQL
+545 AQLFLVPKQL
-555 KSHGFNKSDIEISE
+555 NNHGFKKNDIEISE
-569 KATKKIIKEYT
+569 KAMKKIIKEYT
-580 REAGVR
+580 HEAGVR
-586 GLEKEIASILRKV
+586 GLEKEIASICRKV
-599 ALNMVYSKEKK
+599 ALNLIYSEKNK
-610 RTRITLKNLE
+610 RVRITLKNLE

-628 KIDKIEKEDE
+628 KIDKIEKEDA

-693 AEFKIDNKFYENCDI
+693 KKFKIDNKFYENCDI
-708 HVHIPEGAIP
+708 HVHIPDGAIP

-791 PKDIK
+791 PNDIR
-796 KRLKFVMVDNLDEVL
+796 KRLKIIMVNNLDEVL
-811 KIALTRSPF
+811 KNALTRSPF

>member
-1 MRIEYRVK
+1 
-9 KIVVRS
+9 
-15 QKSEEKAFPNHYT
+15 
-28 QYERKKGDLVF
+28 
-39 YMNSKNIKNI
+39 MNNKNIKNL
-49 DKNKLPL
+49 DKNILPL

-62 VIFPNMVIPL
+62 VVFPNMVIPL
-72 FVGREQSINALEE
+72 FVGREPSINALEE
-85 AISLKSYIFIAT
+85 AISLKSFIFIVT
-97 QRDPGVEKPKL
+97 QRDPEVEKPKL
-108 EDVYSIGTIAKI
+108 KDIYSIGTIAKI
-120 VQIYKLPDDTIK
+120 VQIYKLPDDTTK

-147 EFKNFLKVKVEKI
+147 EFKDFLKVKVEKL

-174 RLTISRFEQYLELNN
+174 RLAISRFEQYLKLNN

-209 DVIASNLI
+209 DIIASNLI

-222 KQNLL
+222 KQILL

-242 LKKEINILELEKKIQ
+242 FKKEISILELEKKIQ

-278 EIHKELGD
+278 EIQNELGD

-301 LSLKLIKEVEE
+301 FSLKLSKEVEE

-369 LLDIKERILEYLA
+369 LSDIKERILEYLA

-407 LAKSIAQ
+407 LAKSIAR

-453 VNAKTRNPVYLLD
+453 VNVKSKNPVYLLD

-472 IDFRGDPAS
+472 TDFRGDPAS

-535 GYTEFEKLQI
+535 GYTGYEKLQI
-545 AQLFLIPKQL
+545 AQLFLLPKQL
-555 KSHGFNKSDIEISE
+555 NNHGFKKSDIEISE
-569 KATKKIIKEYT
+569 KAMKKIIKEYT
-580 REAGVR
+580 HEAGVR
-586 GLEKEIASILRKV
+586 GLEKEIASIYRKV
-599 ALNMVYSKEKK
+599 ALKMVFSEKK
-610 RTRITLKNLE
+610 KRIRITLKNIE
-620 NYLGIPKY
+620 NYLGSPKY
-628 KIDKIEKEDE
+628 KIDKIEKEDA

-646 WTEIGGEVLS
+646 WTEMGGEVLS
-656 VETIVMPGKGKL
+656 VETIIMPGKGKL
-668 TLTGQLGD
+668 TLTGQLGE

-693 AEFKIDNKFYENCDI
+693 TKFKIDDKFYEKCDI

-731 LISSLTEIP
+731 LISSLTKIP

-772 SGIKTIIIPQDNI
+772 SGIKTVIIPQDNI

-791 PKDIK
+791 PNDIK
-796 KRLKFVMVDNLDEVL
+796 KKLKFVMVDNLDEVL
-811 KIALTRSPF
+811 KNALTRSPF

>member
-1 MRIEYRVK
+1 
-9 KIVVRS
+9 
-15 QKSEEKAFPNHYT
+15 
-28 QYERKKGDLVF
+28 
-39 YMNSKNIKNI
+39 MNNKNIKNL
-49 DKNKLPL
+49 DKNILPL

-62 VIFPNMVIPL
+62 VVFPNMVIPL

-85 AISLKSYIFIAT
+85 AISLKSFIFIVT
-97 QRDPGVEKPKL
+97 QRDPEVEKPKL
-108 EDVYSIGTIAKI
+108 EDIYSIGTIAKI
-120 VQIYKLPDDTIK
+120 VQLYKLPDDTTK

-147 EFKNFLKVKVEKI
+147 EFKDFLKVKVEKL

-174 RLTISRFEQYLELNN
+174 RLAISRFEQYLKLNN

-209 DVIASNLI
+209 DIIASNLI

-227 ETVNP
+227 ETVDP

-242 LKKEINILELEKKIQ
+242 FKKEISILELEKKIQ
-257 ERVEVNLEN
+257 EKVEVNLEN

-278 EIHKELGD
+278 EIQNELGD

-301 LSLKLIKEVEE
+301 FSLKLSKEVEE

-369 LLDIKERILEYLA
+369 LSDIKERILEYLA

-407 LAKSIAQ
+407 LAKSIAR

-453 VNAKTRNPVYLLD
+453 VNVKSKNPVYLLD

-472 IDFRGDPAS
+472 TDFRGDPAS

-523 SLRDRMEIINIP
+523 SLRDRMEIINIT
-535 GYTEFEKLQI
+535 GYTGYEKLQI
-545 AQLFLIPKQL
+545 AQLFLLPKQL
-555 KSHGFNKSDIEISE
+555 NNHGFKKSDIEISE
-569 KATKKIIKEYT
+569 KAMKKIIKEYT

-586 GLEKEIASILRKV
+586 GLEKEITSIYRKV
-599 ALNMVYSKEKK
+599 ALKIVFSEKK
-610 RTRITLKNLE
+610 KRIRITLKNIE
-620 NYLGIPKY
+620 NYLGVPKY
-628 KIDKIEKEDE
+628 KIDKIEKEDA

-646 WTEIGGEVLS
+646 WTEMGGEVLS
-656 VETIVMPGKGKL
+656 VETIIMPGKGKL
-668 TLTGQLGD
+668 TLTGQLGE

-693 AEFKIDNKFYENCDI
+693 TKFKIDDKFYEKCDI

-731 LISSLTEIP
+731 LISSLTKIP

-791 PKDIK
+791 PNNIK
-796 KRLKFVMVDNLDEVL
+796 KRLKFIMVNNLDEVL
-811 KIALTRSPF
+811 KNALTRSPF

>member
-1 MRIEYRVK
+1 MRNTKYDIRNTTFILNYIFFTQYASR
-9 KIVVRS
+9 
-15 QKSEEKAFPNHYT
+15 NT
-28 QYERKKGDLVF
+28 QYEKKKGDLIL
-39 YMNSKNIKNI
+39 YMNNKNI
-49 DKNKLPL
+49 DKNVLPL
-56 LPLREL
+56 LPLRDT
-62 VIFPNMVIPL
+62 VVFPNMVIPL

-85 AISLKSYIFIAT
+85 AINLNSLIFIAT
-97 QRDPGVEKPKL
+97 QINPEVEKPIL
-108 EDVYSIGTIAKI
+108 EDMYSIGIIAKI
-120 VQIYKLPDDTIK
+120 IQIYKLPDDTIK

-138 GRAKIKNTE
+138 SRAQIKSTE
-147 EFKNFLKVKVEKI
+147 KFNNFLKVKVEKI
-160 KIKNG
+160 IVKNG
-165 KNLKIEALM
+165 KNLKTEALM
-174 RLTISRFEQYLELNN
+174 RLAVNRFEQYLKLNN
-189 KLPSE
+189 KIPSE
-194 MMLSIKNIEKPDKLA
+194 IILSVNNIEKPDELA
-209 DVIASNLI
+209 DIIASNLI
-217 LKVKE
+217 LKIKE
-222 KQNLL
+222 KQELL
-227 ETVNP
+227 EIINP
-232 LERLEKLIVI
+232 LERLENLIVI
-242 LKKEINILELEKKIQ
+242 LKKEVSILELEKSIQ
-257 ERVEVNLEN
+257 ERVEINLESY
-266 FQKDYYLKEQLK
+266 QKDYYLKEQLR
-278 EIHKELGD
+278 EIQKELGD
-286 TEKNISEADEFQEKI
+286 REKSISETDEFKEKI

-312 KCIKEAKRLEKIPF
+312 KCIREAERLDKMPF

-340 IISLPWNKK
+340 ILSLPWNKK
-349 TKEKLNIKLVKKV
+349 TKEKFNIELVKKV

-382 VKKLSNKQIG
+382 VKKLSNKKIS

-407 LAKSIAQ
+407 LAKSIARS
-414 AMGRK
+414 MGRK
-419 FVRTSLGGVRDEAE
+419 FIRTSLGGVRDEAE

-444 MPGRIIQGI
+444 MPGRIIQGL
-453 VNAKTRNPVYLLD
+453 VNVKSKNPVFLLD
-466 EIDKMS
+466 EIDKMTM
-472 IDFRGDPAS
+472 DFRGDPAS

-500 EVPFDLSEVMF
+500 EIPFDLSEVMF

-523 SLRDRMEIINIP
+523 SLKDRMEIINLP
-535 GYTEFEKLQI
+535 GYIEYEKLQI
-545 AQLFLIPKQL
+545 ARLFLFPKQINN
-555 KSHGFNKSDIEISE
+555 HGFKKNDIEISD
-569 KATKKIIKEYT
+569 KAMKKIIKEYT

-586 GLEKEIASILRKV
+586 GMEKEIASICRKV
-599 ALNMVYSKEKK
+599 ALNTVYSKKKK
-610 RTRITLKNLE
+610 RVRITLKNLE

-628 KIDKIEKEDE
+628 KVDRIENEDA

-676 VMQES
+676 IMQES

-693 AEFKIDNKFYENCDI
+693 AKFKIDNKFYENCDI

-772 SGIKTIIIPQDNI
+772 FGIKTVIIPQDNI

-791 PKDIK
+791 PNDIK
-796 KRLKFVMVDNLDEVL
+796 KKLKFVMVNNLDEVL
-811 KIALTRSPF
+811 KAALTRDPF

>member
-1 MRIEYRVK
+1 
-9 KIVVRS
+9 
-15 QKSEEKAFPNHYT
+15 
-28 QYERKKGDLVF
+28 
-39 YMNSKNIKNI
+39 MNSKNIKSLEKNI
-49 DKNKLPL
+49 LPL

-62 VIFPNMVIPL
+62 VVFPNMIIPL

-85 AISLKSYIFIAT
+85 AINSKSMIFITA
-97 QRDPGVEKPKL
+97 QVDSEVEKPKA

-120 VQIYKLPDDTIK
+120 IQIYKLPDDTIK

-138 GRAKIKNTE
+138 SRAKIKNTKRFNNY
-147 EFKNFLKVKVEKI
+147 FKVEVEKI
-160 KIKNG
+160 KVKNG

-174 RLTISRFEQYLELNN
+174 RLAINRFEQYFKFNN

-209 DVIASNLI
+209 DVIASNLV
-217 LKVKE
+217 LKVKD

-227 ETVNP
+227 EITNP
-232 LERLEKLIVI
+232 LERLEKIIVL
-242 LKKEINILELEKKIQ
+242 LKKEISILELEKKIQ
-257 ERVEVNLEN
+257 ERVEINLEN
-266 FQKDYYLKEQLK
+266 YQKDYYLKEQLK
-278 EIHKELGD
+278 EIQKELGD
-286 TEKNISEADEFQEKI
+286 NEENASEADEFKEKI
-301 LSLKLIKEVEE
+301 FSLKLEQEVEE
-312 KCIKEAKRLEKIPF
+312 KCIKEANRLVKMPF

-340 IISLPWNKK
+340 IISLPWND
-349 TKEKLNIKLVKKV
+349 TTQDKLDIKLVKKV

-382 VKKLSNKQIG
+382 VKKMSNEQLG

-407 LAKSIAQ
+407 LAKSIAR

-419 FVRTSLGGVRDEAE
+419 FVRASLGGIRDEAD

-453 VNAKTRNPVYLLD
+453 VNVKSKNPVFLLD
-466 EIDKMS
+466 EIDKMGV
-472 IDFRGDPAS
+472 DFRGDPSS

-489 EQNNTFSDHYL
+489 EQNNSFRDHYL

-535 GYTEFEKLQI
+535 GYTEYEKLQI
-545 AQLFLIPKQL
+545 AQFFLLPKRL
-555 KSHGFNKSDIEISE
+555 NNHGFKKDDIEISE
-569 KATKKIIKEYT
+569 KAMKKMIQEYT
-580 REAGVR
+580 HEAGVR
-586 GLEKEIASILRKV
+586 SLEKEISSICRKV
-599 ALNMVYSKEKK
+599 ALKLIYFKK
-610 RTRITLKNLE
+610 NKNNRVKITLKNLE
-620 NYLGIPKY
+620 NYLGVPKF
-628 KIDKIEKEDE
+628 KIDKIGKEDAV
-638 IGLATGLA
+638 GLATGLA

-676 VMQES
+676 IMQES

-693 AEFKIDNKFYENCDI
+693 KILKLDNKFYENCDI
-708 HVHIPEGAIP
+708 HVHIPEGAVP

-731 LISSLTEIP
+731 LVSSLTDIP

-752 LRGRVLPVGGLK
+752 LRGKVLPVGGLK

-772 SGIKTIIIPQDNI
+772 SGIKTIIIPKDNF

-791 PKDIK
+791 PNDIK
-796 KRLKFVMVDNLDEVL
+796 KRLKFIMVNNLDEVL
-811 KIALTRSPF
+811 KNALTRSPF

>member
-1 MRIEYRVK
+1 
-9 KIVVRS
+9 
-15 QKSEEKAFPNHYT
+15 
-28 QYERKKGDLVF
+28 
-39 YMNSKNIKNI
+39 MNNKNIKNL
-49 DKNKLPL
+49 DKNILPL

-62 VIFPNMVIPL
+62 VIFPNMVVPL
-72 FVGREQSINALEE
+72 FVGREQSISALEE
-85 AISLKSYIFIAT
+85 AINLKSFIFIAT
-97 QRDPGVEKPKL
+97 QRDPEVEKPKL
-108 EDVYSIGTIAKI
+108 EDIYSIGTIAKI

-147 EFKNFLKVKVEKI
+147 GFNNFLKVKVEKI
-160 KIKNG
+160 KIKHG

-174 RLTISRFEQYLELNN
+174 RLAISRFEQYLKLNN

-209 DVIASNLI
+209 DIIASNII
-217 LKVKE
+217 LKIKE
-222 KQNLL
+222 KQILL
-227 ETVNP
+227 ETLNP

-242 LKKEINILELEKKIQ
+242 LKKEISILKLEKKIQ

-278 EIHKELGD
+278 EIQKELGD
-286 TEKNISEADEFQEKI
+286 TEKNITEADEFKEKI
-301 LSLKLIKEVEE
+301 LSLKLSKEVEE
-312 KCIKEAKRLEKIPF
+312 KCIKETNRLEKIPS

-340 IISLPWNKK
+340 IVSLPWNNK

-362 LDEDHYG
+362 LDKDHYG

-407 LAKSIAQ
+407 LAKSIAR
-414 AMGRK
+414 AMARK
-419 FVRTSLGGVRDEAE
+419 FVRVSLGGVRDEAE

-453 VNAKTRNPVYLLD
+453 VNAKSKNPVFLLD

-472 IDFRGDPAS
+472 VDFRGDPAS

-489 EQNNTFSDHYL
+489 EQNNTFRDHYL

-523 SLRDRMEIINIP
+523 SLRDRMEIINLP
-535 GYTEFEKLQI
+535 GYTEHEKLQI
-545 AQLFLIPKQL
+545 AQLFLLPKQL
-555 KSHGFNKSDIEISE
+555 NNHGFKKSYIEISE
-569 KATKKIIKEYT
+569 KAIEKLIKEYT
-580 REAGVR
+580 HEAGVR
-586 GLEKEIASILRKV
+586 GLEKEIASISRKV
-599 ALNMVYSKEKK
+599 ALNVIYSKNNN
-610 RTRITLKNLE
+610 RVRITLKNLE

-628 KIDKIEKEDE
+628 KIDKIEKEDAV
-638 IGLATGLA
+638 GLATGLA

-693 AEFKIDNKFYENCDI
+693 KKFKIDNKFYENCDI

-731 LISSLTEIP
+731 LISSLTDIP

-785 KNLEDL
+785 KHLEDL
-791 PKDIK
+791 PSNIK
-796 KRLKFVMVDNLDEVL
+796 KRLKFVTVNNLDEVL
-811 KIALTRSPF
+811 KSALTRNPF

>member
-1 MRIEYRVK
+1 
-9 KIVVRS
+9 
-15 QKSEEKAFPNHYT
+15 
-28 QYERKKGDLVF
+28 
-39 YMNSKNIKNI
+39 MNNKNIRSI
-49 DKNKLPL
+49 DKNILPL

-62 VIFPNMVIPL
+62 VVFPSMIIPL

-85 AISLKSYIFIAT
+85 AINLKSLIFIAT
-97 QRDPGVEKPKL
+97 QIDPEVEKPKA
-108 EDVYSIGTIAKI
+108 EDIYSIGTIAKI
-120 VQIYKLPDDTIK
+120 IQIYKLPDDTIK

-147 EFKNFLKVKVEKI
+147 GFNNFLKVEVEKI
-160 KIKNG
+160 KVKNG

-174 RLTISRFEQYLELNN
+174 RLAINRFEQYLKLNS

-194 MMLSIKNIEKPDKLA
+194 MMLSINNIEKPDKLA
-209 DVIASNLI
+209 DVIASNLV
-217 LKVKE
+217 LKITE

-227 ETVNP
+227 EIVNP

-266 FQKDYYLKEQLK
+266 YQKDYYLKEQLK
-278 EIHKELGD
+278 EIQKELGD
-286 TEKNISEADEFQEKI
+286 NEENISEADEFKEKI
-301 LSLKLIKEVEE
+301 FSLKLNQEVEE
-312 KCIKEAKRLEKIPF
+312 KCIKETNRLEKMPF
-326 LSAESGVIINYLEW
+326 LSAESGVIISYLEW
-340 IISLPWNKK
+340 IISLPWNEV
-349 TKEKLNIKLVKKV
+349 TVDKLDIELVKNV

-382 VKKLSNKQIG
+382 VKKMSTKQLG

-407 LAKSIAQ
+407 LAKSIAR

-419 FVRTSLGGVRDEAE
+419 FIRASLGGIRDEAD

-444 MPGRIIQGI
+444 MPGRIVQGI
-453 VNAKTRNPVYLLD
+453 VSVKSKNPVFLLD
-466 EIDKMS
+466 EIDKMNE
-472 IDFRGDPAS
+472 DFRGDPAS

-489 EQNNTFSDHYL
+489 EQNNTFRDHYL

-523 SLRDRMEIINIP
+523 SLRDRMEIISIP
-535 GYTEFEKLQI
+535 GYTEYEKLQI
-545 AQLFLIPKQL
+545 ARLFLFPKRL
-555 KSHGFNKSDIEISE
+555 NSHGFKKDDIEISE
-569 KATKKIIKEYT
+569 MAMKKIIQEYT
-580 REAGVR
+580 HEAGVR
-586 GLEKEIASILRKV
+586 SLEKEISSICRKV
-599 ALNMVYSKEKK
+599 ALKIAYFKK
-610 RTRITLKNLE
+610 NKNKNKRVRITLKNLE
-620 NYLGIPKY
+620 SYLGIPKY
-628 KIDKIEKEDE
+628 KIDKIGQEDTV
-638 IGLATGLA
+638 GMATGLA

-693 AEFKIDNKFYENCDI
+693 AKFKIDSKFYENCDI
-708 HVHIPEGAIP
+708 HVHIPEGAVP
-718 KDGPSAGITMATS
+718 KDGPSAGVTMAAS
-731 LISSLTEIP
+731 LISSLTDIP

-752 LRGRVLPVGGLK
+752 LRGKVLAVGGLK

-772 SGIKTIIIPQDNI
+772 SGITTIIIPKDNF

-791 PKDIK
+791 PNDIK
-796 KRLKFVMVDNLDEVL
+796 KRLKFIMVN
-811 KIALTRSPF
+811 

>member
-1 MRIEYRVK
+1 
-9 KIVVRS
+9 
-15 QKSEEKAFPNHYT
+15 
-28 QYERKKGDLVF
+28 
-39 YMNSKNIKNI
+39 MNNKNIKNI

-120 VQIYKLPDDTIK
+120 VQIYKLPDDTLK

-138 GRAKIKNTE
+138 GRAKIKSTE
-147 EFKNFLKVKVEKI
+147 KFKNFLKVKVEKI

-232 LERLEKLIVI
+232 LERLEKLIVT

-278 EIHKELGD
+278 EIRKELGD

-407 LAKSIAQ
+407 LAKSIAR

-453 VNAKTRNPVYLLD
+453 VNAKTMNPVYLLD

-555 KSHGFNKSDIEISE
+555 KSHGFKKSDIEISE

-586 GLEKEIASILRKV
+586 GLEKEVASILRKV

-610 RTRITLKNLE
+610 RTKITLKNLE

-628 KIDKIEKEDE
+628 KIGKIEKEDE

-693 AEFKIDNKFYENCDI
+693 AEFKIDKKFYENCDI

-752 LRGRVLPVGGLK
+752 LRGKVLPVGGLK

-772 SGIKTIIIPQDNI
+772 SGIKTVIIPQDNI

-791 PKDIK
+791 PNDIK
-796 KRLKFVMVDNLDEVL
+796 KKLKFVMVDNLDEVL
-811 KIALTRSPF
+811 KNALTRSPF